1 MALSSMVLDDYNQTN
16 IFYVVDKGSD
26 MSVYEQPKIFPI
38 TALAKNVKAVK
49 EAAQDSVVQITENG
63 YGAYVFTSMQAFQDL
78 IKRERED
85 AAYEQYL
92 LEEIGKGVDDLRAGR
107 YTTSR
112 KDMFARAV
120 EIRKERNGGSD
131 A

>member
-1 MALSSMVLDDYNQTN
+1 
-16 IFYVVDKGSD
+16 

-85 AAYEQYL
+85 AAYEREFMQAV
-92 LEEIGKGVDDLRAGR
+92 ERGEADLKAGR
-107 YTTSR
+107 YVTSIDDAFQEAAKLR
-112 KDMFARAV
+112 
-120 EIRKERNGGSD
+120 GSHE
-131 A
+131 